1 MVLGPP
7 RRAKAARARSARPAT
22 RAAPPGSWRPARTSG
37 CGPRLPRE
45 TRSRRLHPV

>member
-22 RAAPPGSWRPARTSG
+22 RAAPPGSWRRAGTSG
-37 CGPRLPRE
+37 M
-45 TRSRRLHPV
+45 RSALTAGNA